1 MTETNRIE
9 FKREL
14 TDLDSV
20 YQNREAN
27 NVNRFSLT
35 IPNLSTNFRESQ

>member
-14 TDLDSV
+14 PDLDSV
-20 YQNREAN
+20 YQNRTA
-27 NVNRFSLT
+27 VNKNR
-35 IPNLSTNFRESQ
+35 